1 VAAVDLIIPVMTCVF
16 TGLLKDVGV
25 PELIAGLL
33 GVGDDLIGSQ
43 AMTIDIDEQVSKRP
57 MQTFGNIKYNF
68 ESPLL
73 SDGDASY
80 KLYYEVFTEEVPPR
94 EVK

>member
-1 VAAVDLIIPVMTCVF
+1 
-16 TGLLKDVGV
+16 
-25 PELIAGLL
+25 
-33 GVGDDLIGSQ
+33 
-43 AMTIDIDEQVSKRP
+43 